1 MATQLE
7 TVGEVVDALGGTG
20 AVADMVNNTDAAVS
34 NWRSAGRFPANTYIL
49 IRGELKKIGRRAPD
63 SLWSMKMAVA
73 ND

>member
-1 MATQLE
+1 
-7 TVGEVVDALGGTG
+7 
-20 AVADMVNNTDAAVS
+20 MVNNTDAAVS